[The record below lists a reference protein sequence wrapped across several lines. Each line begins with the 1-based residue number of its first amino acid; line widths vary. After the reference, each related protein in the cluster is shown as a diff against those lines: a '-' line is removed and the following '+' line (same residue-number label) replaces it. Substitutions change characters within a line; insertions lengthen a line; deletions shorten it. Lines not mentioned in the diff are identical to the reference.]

1 MTVPCGKEDDSPV
14 GLMLI
19 GKRYDD
25 ATVIQAGA
33 AFESLGVYTVST
45 V

>member
-1 MTVPCGKEDDSPV
+1 MTVPCGKADDSPI

-25 ATVIQAGA
+25 ASVIQAAG
-33 AFESLGVYTVST
+33 AFETLGVFRT
-45 V
+45 